1 MDTRDLLIVQY
12 PTKQHGFRYEQE
24 MCYFLFGSNTS
35 HFDSKTDVVTSAFL
49 LRCA

>member
-24 MCYFLFGSNTS
+24 ICYEQAIFCSVQTLPI
-35 HFDSKTDVVTSAFL
+35 VTL
-49 LRCA
+49 KQML